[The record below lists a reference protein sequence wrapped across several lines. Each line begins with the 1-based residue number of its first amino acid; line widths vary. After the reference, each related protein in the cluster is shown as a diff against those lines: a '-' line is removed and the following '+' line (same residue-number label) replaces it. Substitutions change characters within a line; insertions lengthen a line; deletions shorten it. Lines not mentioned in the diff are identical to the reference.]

1 MATPS
6 PLTRRVLS
14 EVKRLQSCDLDT
26 LRQNLSDF
34 SWSQVFMEIDRLSRS
49 GQVLVTFGT
58 GGNYTVRIP
67 DKRAGAAGTKT

>member
-1 MATPS
+1 MASPS
-6 PLTRRVLS
+6 PLARRVLG

-58 GGNYTVRIP
+58 GGNYTVRVP
-67 DKRAGAAGTKT
+67 EKKARATDTRS